1 MNKEIQFPSVSLLS
15 MKSVFVSVIND
26 LSHDQRVHKVC
37 TVLHEKGFK
46 VTLVGRQLPDSQPII
61 REYQTKRM
69 KMVFKKGALF
79 YAFYNVRLFFLL
91 LFSKT
96 DILHSNDLDTLLA
109 NYLVSKLKRV
119 PLIYDS
125 HEYFTG
131 VPEIQ
136 NRRCVKK
143 VWTTIEKWIFPK
155 LKFVFTVNESIADLY
170 KQQYKVNV
178 LVMRNIPSMKNIP
191 LFRSK
196 DDLNLPKDKKI
207 IILQGAGIN
216 VDRGAE
222 ELLEAIA
229 LMNNC
234 LLIIA
239 GSGDVIE
246 QLKLRSQKED
256 LSHKVL
262 FTGKLPYEEM
272 MQYTMLSDVG
282 VTLDKPN
289 NTNYEL
295 SLPNKLF
302 DYIKAGI
309 PILSSNLI
317 EIKKVVQ
324 TYQIGAIIS
333 DHNPLTIKNGLEE
346 ILNDENKRLR
356 YVENSK
362 NASKQLSWENEV
374 LGLVQVYEKIKLN
387 N

>member
-1 MNKEIQFPSVSLLS
+1 
-15 MKSVFVSVIND
+15 MKSVYVSVIND

-61 REYQTKRM
+61 RAYQTKRM
-69 KMVFKKGALF
+69 KMLFKKGAFF
-79 YAFYNVRLFFLL
+79 YAFFNVRLFFLL

-109 NYLVSKLKRV
+109 NYLVSKIKRV

-136 NRRCVKK
+136 NRKWVKK

-178 LVMRNIPSMKNIP
+178 WVMRNIPSMKNIQ
-191 LFRSK
+191 LLKSK
-196 DDLNLPKDKKI
+196 EELNLPKDRKI

-222 ELLEAIA
+222 ELLEAVS

-234 LLIIA
+234 LLVIA

-256 LSHKVL
+256 LSNKVR

-317 EIKKVVQ
+317 EIKKVIQ
-324 TYQIGAIIS
+324 TYQIGAIII

-346 ILNDENKRLR
+346 ILNDETKRLQ

-362 NASKQLSWENEV
+362 KASKQLSWENEV
-374 LGLVQVYEKIKLN
+374 LELVQVYDKIK
-387 N
+387 